1 MDLRVTPSELPPRIA
16 TWLRAEGASEDVA
29 RWSERFGGD
38 WAALWAACP
47 RADWML
53 AIGARLK
60 IDPPRLAEAAWRVTV
75 LVLDVMPDGQDADP
89 LGDPAALTDQE
100 LTSRAEAFE
109 ARSEAAGD
117 PAVATAL
124 LALSQAARTRLDPSA
139 GAMAAALTT
148 QSLVLD
154 AGDCAMM
161 SVVGWSQESGADR
174 VRAVIDGVIVVDAA
188 ARSLP

>member
-1 MDLRVTPSELPPRIA
+1 MDVRSLPKGSPGIA
-16 TWLRAEGASEDVA
+16 AWLRAEGASEDVV

-38 WAALWAACP
+38 WAALWTSCP
-47 RADWML
+47 RPDWML
-53 AIGARLK
+53 AIGARLGL
-60 IDPPRLAEAAWRVTV
+60 PASQLAEAAWRVT
-75 LVLDVMPDGQDADP
+75 LLSLDVMPDDEDGDP
-89 LGDPAALTDQE
+89 LGDPAALTDEE
-100 LTSRAEAFE
+100 LSMRAAGLE

-124 LALSQAARTRLDPSA
+124 LALTQAARTRLDPSA

-148 QSLVLD
+148 QALVLD

-174 VRAVIDGVIVVDAA
+174 VRAVIGAA
-188 ARSLP
+188 SVASVATRLA